1 MSQRREPDHGRIEG
15 EIPSG
20 EAADVRDSNDPKTVR
35 TKPVTDA
42 LWVDAREARKRGRH
56 RAQE

>member
-15 EIPSG
+15 EIPPG
-20 EAADVRDSNDPKTVR
+20 EAADVRDAKDPKTVR
-35 TKPVTDA
+35 TEPVLKA
-42 LWVDAREARKRGRH
+42 LRVDAKKARERGRH